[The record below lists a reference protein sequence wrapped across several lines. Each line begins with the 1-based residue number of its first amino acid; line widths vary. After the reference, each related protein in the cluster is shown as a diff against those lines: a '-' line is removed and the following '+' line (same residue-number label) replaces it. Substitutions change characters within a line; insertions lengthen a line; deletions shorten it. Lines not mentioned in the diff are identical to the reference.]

1 MLARCSVIVIA
12 DMSFQSQIDFI
23 RLILSHLFVVLRL
36 SVPELGVSSIR
47 RNELLVVAMLDDP
60 AVLEH

>member
-1 MLARCSVIVIA
+1 MLARSSVIA
-12 DMSFQSQIDFI
+12 DMCFQSQIDFI
-23 RLILSHLFVVLRL
+23 RLILPHLFVVLRL

-47 RNELLVVAMLDDP
+47 SNELFVVAMLDDP